1 MHRSYIYPVQGRASC
16 PPSKN
21 VPTAIK
27 NPTDL
32 ICYRRFGKIGRTS
45 FVEGHEALPCTG
57 TIVARIIVTFASIW
71 NYAGVFPEPMVP
83 DIMRKCTNTKKVIG
97 MPNHSLHFRR
107 EDRIRT
113 CDHLVPNQ
121 ERYRTALLPE
131 SVVFVLRVQRYN
143 NLFIPQNFSLF
154 FFLIYKRI
162 ETSHSSC

>member
-1 MHRSYIYPVQGRASC
+1 M
-16 PPSKN
+16 
-21 VPTAIK
+21 
-27 NPTDL
+27 
-32 ICYRRFGKIGRTS
+32 
-45 FVEGHEALPCTG
+45 EGHKALPCTG
-57 TIVARIIVTFASIW
+57 TIVARGIVTFASIW
-71 NYAGVFPEPMVP
+71 NYAGIFSEPMAP

-97 MPNHSLHFRR
+97 KPNHSLHFRR

-162 ETSHSSC
+162 GTSHSSCWLLSQGIAKGKAIAPKYTLYICSKKVNERSVPMHT